1 MDYRKLKYAVIALLS
16 SIMVVYFS
24 GRLNLYIHPRYL
36 SFTTIFIVLGLALL
50 MIDLIISNKKE
61 TFSKS
66 GYIVVAIALI
76 SLFIP
81 PQSLTAEL
89 ASNRVDGSQKSNSY
103 INNPT
108 TYESFS
114 RDLTRFGIQD
124 WVGFL
129 STSPKIDQVVD
140 KRANLTGFITK
151 DDSDQLYVARFK
163 LTCCAVDASPL
174 TIPLLMS
181 EISEQLEIGSWYNL
195 DGKFVDVND
204 TNNKL
209 QLEITNSEQISEP
222 KDPYVY

>member
-1 MDYRKLKYAVIALLS
+1 MDYRKLKYAVIILFS
-16 SIMVVYFS
+16 SILIVYFS
-24 GRLNLYIHPRYL
+24 GKLNLYIHPRYL

-124 WVGFL
+124 WVGYL
-129 STSPKIDQVVD
+129 STSPTEDQVAGAS
-140 KRANLTGFITK
+140 ANLTGFITK
-151 DDSDQLYVARFK
+151 DESNQLYIARFK

-174 TIPLLMS
+174 TVPLLGTEDS
-181 EISEQLEIGSWYNL
+181 KLLQIGSWYNL
-195 DGKFVDVND
+195 KGNFVYLDDLDNKF
-204 TNNKL
+204 
-209 QLEITNSEQISEP
+209 QLEINESEEISEP
-222 KDPYVY
+222 EDPYVY